1 MMPGCPSVSLWAL
14 VLEMVILVHCSQMR
28 RKEAPMPRALT
39 FVQKCTT
46 LLVACCCV
54 VAHNLPHGMKYE
66 RMNEC
71 RFGTVACVI
80 L

>member
-1 MMPGCPSVSLWAL
+1 
-14 VLEMVILVHCSQMR
+14 
-28 RKEAPMPRALT
+28 
-39 FVQKCTT
+39 
-46 LLVACCCV
+46 